1 LYIERTTATSGSRQ
15 EPDGATVRQLL
26 KRFRLGRLPLAT
38 AGTAAVLVGSYPL
51 LFIAALLPNGHDDR
65 LTGSWLFLAVAVA
78 GYAAELIA
86 PGVAKYTVDLLN
98 WLQVGTAV
106 RFVFREAALIVLLA
120 RVLNADAKQFAV
132 FTLGVMSLHGLRALY
147 SALAIYVVQR
157 RRLPV
162 VTRNIDLSE
171 LRIPDP
177 APRVLTLNHSWKML
191 FLDVPALAGG
201 LVADLAD
208 DFTWSLAGIAIAIA
222 VGIAGCAG
230 IAPYARRNKHL
241 GDKDRVLRVVNDQ
254 AREHAPQVALYFSG
268 APDTAYQVNMW
279 LETLARLDRPA
290 VIIMRERSLVP
301 LLGRT
306 GLPVVCIDGS
316 ADLMNFSLPSV
327 RVALYPSNTGKNI
340 HMLRSRSMAHVFVG
354 HGDSD
359 KAASSNPYTKVY
371 DEVWVA
377 GQAGRD
383 RYLRAGVGVRDEDI
397 VEVGRPQLASL
408 SQASEG
414 TADPLRTVLYAPT
427 WEGWDAADPTQTSLI
442 LMGPQIVRALLDSAP
457 LRVLYKPHPL
467 TGTRD
472 PRAAR
477 AHEKI
482 AAMIADAN
490 QARGMTHG
498 SPAGS
503 DPAGATSSAGAAAA
517 AELARIEG
525 QLLKLAGGA
534 QATRGESGVMWPD
547 YAVLS
552 RDGQPDPQA
561 EEEWRRL
568 EAAWR
573 RLYWSSEGG
582 PRHRVI
588 TGPRPTVYEC
598 FNQSDLLISD
608 ISSVVSDFIATGKPY
623 LVTNPGGLAEDD
635 FRVKFPSAGAAYL
648 IGPDCAGLAVIGALA
663 AGDGDDDP
671 LAEERRQLK
680 RYLLGPD
687 SPDAQT
693 RFNEAAARLAERA
706 MHPVASQAADAP
718 FGSPA
723 AAEPVEAANA
733 Q

>member
-1 LYIERTTATSGSRQ
+1 MPTDNSGSRH
-15 EPDGATVRQLL
+15 EPNGAKVRQLL
-26 KRFRLGRLPLAT
+26 KRFRLRRLPLVT
-38 AGTAAVLVGSYPL
+38 VGTAAVLVGSYPL

-65 LTGSWLFLAVAVA
+65 LTGSWLFVAIAVA
-78 GYAAELIA
+78 GYAAEVIA
-86 PGVAKYTVDLLN
+86 PRVATYVVDLLN
-98 WLQVGTAV
+98 WLQVGVAV

-147 SALAIYVVQR
+147 SALAIYIVQR

-177 APRVLTLNHSWKML
+177 APRVLTLNHAWKML

-241 GDKDRVLRVVNDQ
+241 GDKDRILRVVNAQ

-279 LETLARLDRPA
+279 LETLAQLDRPA
-290 VIIMRERSLVP
+290 VIIMRERALVP

-306 GLPVVCIDGS
+306 SLPVVCIDGS

-340 HMLRSRSMAHVFVG
+340 HMLRNRSVAHVFVG

-359 KAASSNPYTKVY
+359 KAASSNPYAKVY

-408 SQASEG
+408 AQAGEDTPG
-414 TADPLRTVLYAPT
+414 PVHTVLYAPT
-427 WEGWDAADPTQTSLI
+427 WEGWDTDDLTQTSLV
-442 LMGPQIVRALLDSAP
+442 LMGPRIVRALLDAAP

-472 PRAAR
+472 PRAAK
-477 AHEKI
+477 AHAKI
-482 AAMIADAN
+482 VAMIAA
-490 QARGMTHG
+490 
-498 SPAGS
+498 
-503 DPAGATSSAGAAAA
+503 AGAPSSADAGAA
-517 AELARIEG
+517 AELARIEA
-525 QLLKLAGGA
+525 QLLKLAGNVR
-534 QATRGESGVMWPD
+534 ATRGQSGLAWPD

-552 RDGQPDPQA
+552 RDAKPDPQA

-568 EAAWR
+568 EAAWH

-582 PRHRVI
+582 SHPLVI
-588 TGPRPTVYEC
+588 TGPRPTLYEC
-598 FNQSDLLISD
+598 FNQSDVLISD

-623 LVTNPGGLAEDD
+623 LVTNPGGLADDD
-635 FRVKFPSAGAAYL
+635 FRAKNPSAAAAYL
-648 IGPDCAGLAVIGALA
+648 IGPDCAGLTGIGALA
-663 AGDGDDDP
+663 AGNGDDP
-671 LAEERRQLK
+671 LAGDRRQLK
-680 RYLLGPD
+680 HYLLGPD

-706 MHPVASQAADAP
+706 RNPVAGQEADAP
-718 FGSPA
+718 SGSPA
-723 AAEPVEAANA
+723 EPMEAANA

>member
-1 LYIERTTATSGSRQ
+1 
-15 EPDGATVRQLL
+15 VRQLL
-26 KRFRLGRLPLAT
+26 KRFRLRRLTLAT

-65 LTGSWLFLAVAVA
+65 LPGSWLFLAVAVA
-78 GYAAELIA
+78 GYTAELIA
-86 PGVAKYTVDLLN
+86 PSVAKYTVDLLN

-147 SALAIYVVQR
+147 SALAIYIVQR
-157 RRLPV
+157 RRLPA

-290 VIIMRERSLVP
+290 VIIMRERALVP

-306 GLPVVCIDGS
+306 DLPVVCIDGS

-340 HMLRSRSMAHVFVG
+340 HMLRNRSVAHVFVG

-359 KAASSNPYTKVY
+359 KAASSNPYAKVY

-383 RYLRAGVGVRDEDI
+383 RYLRAGVGVRDDDI
-397 VEVGRPQLASL
+397 IEVGRPQLASL
-408 SQASEG
+408 AQAGEG
-414 TADPLRTVLYAPT
+414 TPGPVRTVLYAPT
-427 WEGWDAADPTQTSLI
+427 WEGWDADDLTQTSLV
-442 LMGPQIVRALLDSAP
+442 LMGPRIVRTLLDAAP

-472 PRAAR
+472 PRAAK
-477 AHEKI
+477 AHAKI
-482 AAMIADAN
+482 AALIAAAN
-490 QARGMTHG
+490 QAHG

-503 DPAGATSSAGAAAA
+503 ADAGAA
-517 AELARIEG
+517 AELAQIEAR
-525 QLLKLAGGA
+525 LLKLAGNVR
-534 QATRGESGVMWPD
+534 ATRGQGGLVWPD

-552 RDGQPDPQA
+552 RDGRPDPQA

-568 EAAWR
+568 EAAWH

-582 PRHRVI
+582 SRPLVI
-588 TGPRPTVYEC
+588 TGPRPALYEC
-598 FNQSDLLISD
+598 FNQSDVLISD

-623 LVTNPGGLAEDD
+623 LVTNPGGLADDD
-635 FRVKFPSAGAAYL
+635 FRARFPSAAAAYL
-648 IGPDCAGLAVIGALA
+648 IGPDCAGLAGIGALA
-663 AGDGDDDP
+663 AGNGNDP
-671 LAEERRQLK
+671 LAEDRRQLK

-693 RFNEAAARLAERA
+693 RFNDAAARLAERA
-706 MHPVASQAADAP
+706 RNPVASPAADAR

>member
-1 LYIERTTATSGSRQ
+1 
-15 EPDGATVRQLL
+15 
-26 KRFRLGRLPLAT
+26 
-38 AGTAAVLVGSYPL
+38 
-51 LFIAALLPNGHDDR
+51 
-65 LTGSWLFLAVAVA
+65 
-78 GYAAELIA
+78 
-86 PGVAKYTVDLLN
+86 
-98 WLQVGTAV
+98 
-106 RFVFREAALIVLLA
+106 
-120 RVLNADAKQFAV
+120 
-132 FTLGVMSLHGLRALY
+132 
-147 SALAIYVVQR
+147 
-157 RRLPV
+157 
-162 VTRNIDLSE
+162 
-171 LRIPDP
+171 
-177 APRVLTLNHSWKML
+177 ML

-241 GDKDRVLRVVNDQ
+241 GDKDRILRVVNDQ
-254 AREHAPQVALYFSG
+254 AREHPPQVALYFSG

-279 LETLARLDRPA
+279 LETLARLGRPA
-290 VIIMRERSLVP
+290 VIIMRERALVP

-306 GLPVVCIDGS
+306 SLPVVCIDGS

-340 HMLRSRSMAHVFVG
+340 HMLRNRSVAHVFVG

-359 KAASSNPYTKVY
+359 KAASSNPYAKVY

-408 SQASEG
+408 AQAGEDTPG
-414 TADPLRTVLYAPT
+414 PVHTVLYAPT
-427 WEGWDAADPTQTSLI
+427 WEGWDADDLTQTSLV
-442 LMGPQIVRALLDSAP
+442 LMGPRIVRALLDAAP

-477 AHEKI
+477 AHAKI
-482 AAMIADAN
+482 VAMIAAAH
-490 QARGMTHG
+490 QARASAHG

-503 DPAGATSSAGAAAA
+503 GQAGAPSSADAGAA
-517 AELARIEG
+517 AELARIEAR
-525 QLLKLAGGA
+525 LLKLAGNVR
-534 QATRGESGVMWPD
+534 ATRGQSGLAWPD

-552 RDGQPDPQA
+552 RDAKPDPQA

-568 EAAWR
+568 EAAWH

-582 PRHRVI
+582 SRPLVI
-588 TGPRPTVYEC
+588 TGPRPTLYEC
-598 FNQSDLLISD
+598 FNQSDVLISD

-623 LVTNPGGLAEDD
+623 LVTNPGGLADDD
-635 FRVKFPSAGAAYL
+635 FRARNPSAAAAYL
-648 IGPDCAGLAVIGALA
+648 IGPDCAGLTGIGALA
-663 AGDGDDDP
+663 AGNGNDP
-671 LAEERRQLK
+671 LAEDRRQLK
-680 RYLLGPD
+680 HYLLGPD

-693 RFNEAAARLAERA
+693 RFNQAAARLAERA
-706 MHPVASQAADAP
+706 RNPVAGQAADARS
-718 FGSPA
+718 GSPA
-723 AAEPVEAANA
+723 GAAEPMEAANA

>member
-1 LYIERTTATSGSRQ
+1 MHTEHTTDTSGSRRV
-15 EPDGATVRQLL
+15 PDGATVRQLL
-26 KRFRLGRLPLAT
+26 KRFRLRRLTLAT

-51 LFIAALLPNGHDDR
+51 LFIAALLPDGHDDR

-147 SALAIYVVQR
+147 SALAIYIVQR

-177 APRVLTLNHSWKML
+177 APRVLALNHSWKML

-208 DFTWSLAGIAIAIA
+208 DFTWSLAGITIAIA
-222 VGIAGCAG
+222 VGIAGCAV

-241 GDKDRVLRVVNDQ
+241 GDRDRVLSVVNDQ

-290 VIIMRERSLVP
+290 VIIMRERALVP

-327 RVALYPSNTGKNI
+327 RVALYPANTGKNI

-359 KAASSNPYTKVY
+359 KAASSNPYAKVY

-383 RYLRAGVGVRDEDI
+383 RYLRAGVGVRDDDI
-397 VEVGRPQLASL
+397 VEVGRPQLAGL
-408 SQASEG
+408 AQASEG
-414 TADPLRTVLYAPT
+414 TAGPLRTVLYAPT

-442 LMGPQIVRALLDSAP
+442 LMGPRIVRALLDAAP

-490 QARGMTHG
+490 QARGSAHG
-498 SPAGS
+498 SPAGPA
-503 DPAGATSSAGAAAA
+503 PAGAASPAGAAAA
-517 AELARIEG
+517 AELARIEAR
-525 QLLKLAGGA
+525 LLTLAGGA
-534 QATRGESGVMWPD
+534 QATRGESGLMGPD

-552 RDGQPDPQA
+552 RDGKPDPQA

-568 EAAWR
+568 EAAWN

-582 PRHRVI
+582 SRHRVI
-588 TGPRPTVYEC
+588 TGPRPAVYEC

-623 LVTNPGGLAEDD
+623 MVTNPGGLADDD
-635 FRVKFPSAGAAYL
+635 FRAKFPSAAAAYL
-648 IGPDCAGLAVIGALA
+648 IGPDCAGLAGIGALT
-663 AGDGDDDP
+663 AGTGDDP
-671 LAEERRQLK
+671 LAEDRRKLK

-706 MHPVASQAADAP
+706 EKPVASQAAGARP
-718 FGSPA
+718 AALA
-723 AAEPVEAANA
+723 AAEPMEAAKA

>member
-1 LYIERTTATSGSRQ
+1 MHTERMTDTGGSRP
-15 EPDGATVRQLL
+15 EPDRATARQLL
-26 KRFRLGRLPLAT
+26 KRFRLRRLSPVA

-65 LTGSWLFLAVAVA
+65 LPGSWLFLAIAVV

-86 PGVAKYTVDLLN
+86 PSVAKYTVDLLN

-120 RVLNADAKQFAV
+120 RVLNADAKQFAA
-132 FTLGVMSLHGLRALY
+132 FTLGVVSLHGLRALY
-147 SALAIYVVQR
+147 SALAIYIVQR
-157 RRLPV
+157 RRLPA

-177 APRVLTLNHSWKML
+177 APRVLTMNHAWKML

-208 DFTWSLAGIAIAIA
+208 DFTWSLAGITLAIA

-241 GDKDRVLRVVNDQ
+241 GDKDRILRVVNAQ

-290 VIIMRERSLVP
+290 VIIMRERALVP

-327 RVALYPSNTGKNI
+327 RVALYPANTGKNI

-359 KAASSNPYTKVY
+359 KTASSNPYTKVY

-408 SQASEG
+408 AQASEG
-414 TADPLRTVLYAPT
+414 PAGPLRTVLYAPT

-442 LMGPQIVRALLDSAP
+442 LMGPRIVRALLANAP

-490 QARGMTHG
+490 QARSSTHG
-498 SPAGS
+498 SPAS
-503 DPAGATSSAGAAAA
+503 ASAT
-517 AELARIEG
+517 AELARIEAR
-525 QLLKLAGGA
+525 LLKLAGGA
-534 QATRGESGVMWPD
+534 QATRGESGFTGPD
-547 YAVLS
+547 YAMLS
-552 RDGQPDPQA
+552 RDGKPDPQA
-561 EEEWRRL
+561 EESWRQL
-568 EAAWR
+568 EAAWH

-582 PRHRVI
+582 PHHRVI

-598 FNQSDLLISD
+598 FNQSDVLISD

-623 LVTNPGGLAEDD
+623 MVTNPGDLAEDD
-635 FRVKFPSAGAAYL
+635 FRAKFPTAAAAYL

-663 AGDGDDDP
+663 AGDGDDP
-671 LAEERRQLK
+671 LAEDRRRLK

-706 MHPVASQAADAP
+706 GNPVASQAADAR

>member
-1 LYIERTTATSGSRQ
+1 MHTERIADTGDSRHQ
-15 EPDGATVRQLL
+15 PDGATVRQLL
-26 KRFRLGRLPLAT
+26 KRFRLRRLSPVT
-38 AGTAAVLVGSYPL
+38 VGTAAVLVGSYPL
-51 LFIAALLPNGHDDR
+51 LFIAALLPTGHDDR
-65 LTGSWLFLAVAVA
+65 LTGSWLFLAIAVA
-78 GYAAELIA
+78 SYAAELIA
-86 PGVAKYTVDLLN
+86 PRVAPYMVGLLN

-120 RVLNADAKQFAV
+120 RVLDVDATQFAA
-132 FTLGVMSLHGLRALY
+132 FTLGLISLHGLRALY
-147 SALAIYVVQR
+147 SALAIYIVQR
-157 RRLPV
+157 RRLPA

-177 APRVLTLNHSWKML
+177 APRVLTQNHAWKML
-191 FLDVPALAGG
+191 FLDVPVLAGG
-201 LVADLAD
+201 LVTDLTD
-208 DFTWSLAGIAIAIA
+208 DFTWLLAGITLAIA
-222 VGIAGCAG
+222 VGIAGCAV

-241 GDKDRVLRVVNDQ
+241 GDKDRILRVVNAQ
-254 AREHAPQVALYFSG
+254 TREHAPQVALYFSG
-268 APDTAYQVNMW
+268 EPDTAYQVNMW

-290 VIIMRERSLVP
+290 VIIMRERLLVP

-306 GLPVVCIDGS
+306 GLPVVCIDKS
-316 ADLMNFSLPSV
+316 ADLMNFTLPSV
-327 RVALYPSNTGKNI
+327 RVALYPANTGKNI
-340 HMLRSRSMAHVFVG
+340 HMLRNRSMTHVFVG

-359 KAASSNPYTKVY
+359 KAASSNPYAKVY

-377 GQAGRD
+377 GPAGRD
-383 RYLRAGVGVRDEDI
+383 RYLRAGVGVRDDDI
-397 VEVGRPQLASL
+397 VEVGRPQLAGL
-408 SQASEG
+408 AQASED
-414 TADPLRTVLYAPT
+414 TAAPLRTVLYAPT

-442 LMGPQIVRALLDSAP
+442 LMGPRIVRALLDAAP

-482 AAMIADAN
+482 AALIADAN
-490 QARGMTHG
+490 QG
-498 SPAGS
+498 PAGS
-503 DPAGATSSAGAAAA
+503 GPAGATTSAGAAAA
-517 AELARIEG
+517 AELARIEAR
-525 QLLKLAGGA
+525 LLELAGSGR
-534 QATRGESGVMWPD
+534 ATRAGSSQLWPD

-552 RDGQPDPQA
+552 RDGRPDPQA

-568 EAAWR
+568 EAAWH
-573 RLYWSSEGG
+573 RLYWSSAGG

-588 TGPRPTVYEC
+588 TGPRPAVYEC
-598 FNQSDLLISD
+598 FNQSNVLISD

-635 FRVKFPSAGAAYL
+635 FRAKFPSAAAAYL
-648 IGPDCAGLAVIGALA
+648 IGPDCAGLAGIGALA
-663 AGDGDDDP
+663 AGNGDDP
-671 LAEERRQLK
+671 LAGERRQLK

-693 RFNEAAARLAERA
+693 RFNEAAARLAECARN
-706 MHPVASQAADAP
+706 PVASQAADARS
-718 FGSPA
+718 GSP